1 MQRKYEATLILPA
14 ALSTGRLHFQIAKQH
29 TKEKTD
35 NKNPWSY
42 WRTWWQ
48 REMKKLKKIPYT
60 PFHHFEPKSPKH
72 WLLEYPPPKEKK
84 KKKGGAWYNPRKNC
98 PQQRCYNKLS
108 IYTAQ
113 EH

>member
-84 KKKGGAWYNPRKNC
+84 KKKGGGLIQSQKELP
-98 PQQRCYNKLS
+98 
-108 IYTAQ
+108 TA
-113 EH
+113 EML